1 MKIGLVNAAQLPE
14 RKVLLPPRL
23 ARPLVGAAVSAA
35 TLLILVWIGYLG
47 VYDIQYAESIADDL
61 LAGLVITLQAVA
73 IVIPVGFVLG
83 FLMGWARTARSWFL
97 RVAGTTYVEFFR
109 SMPPL
114 VLIVFASLIVTLIIR
129 TYLNVEDPHLIAL
142 SVGILAL
149 ALHSGS
155 YQAEIV
161 RAGLLSVP
169 AGQVEAADALGLS
182 RFQTMF
188 RVTLPQAF
196 RVSLPAL
203 GNEFASVIKDTSL
216 ISAIGALELS
226 FRGTILVRGALKLG
240 LNHVF
245 IIWVEV
251 ALLYFVLTTVV
262 TIIVRRVENRSKV
275 PGLEAA
281 SL

>member
-1 MKIGLVNAAQLPE
+1 
-14 RKVLLPPRL
+14 
-23 ARPLVGAAVSAA
+23 
-35 TLLILVWIGYLG
+35 
-47 VYDIQYAESIADDL
+47 
-61 LAGLVITLQAVA
+61 
-73 IVIPVGFVLG
+73 
-83 FLMGWARTARSWFL
+83 
-97 RVAGTTYVEFFR
+97 
-109 SMPPL
+109 
-114 VLIVFASLIVTLIIR
+114 
-129 TYLNVEDPHLIAL
+129 
-142 SVGILAL
+142 
-149 ALHSGS
+149 
-155 YQAEIV
+155 
-161 RAGLLSVP
+161 LLSVP

-262 TIIVRRVENRSKV
+262 TIIVRKVENRSKV

>member
-1 MKIGLVNAAQLPE
+1 MSGLVVTVE
-14 RKVLLPPRL
+14 
-23 ARPLVGAAVSAA
+23 
-35 TLLILVWIGYLG
+35 
-47 VYDIQYAESIADDL
+47 
-61 LAGLVITLQAVA
+61 AVA
-73 IVIPVGFVLG
+73 VVIPIGFAVGFLI
-83 FLMGWARTARSWFL
+83 GWARTSRSRIL
-97 RVAGTTYVEFFR
+97 RATGTSYVEFFR

-114 VLIVFASLIVTLIIR
+114 VLIVFSSLIITLLVR

-142 SVGILAL
+142 SVGIVAL

-182 RFQTMF
+182 RLQTMF

-226 FRGTILVRGALKLG
+226 FRGTILVRGALRLS

-251 ALLYFVLTTVV
+251 AILYFVLTTLL
-262 TIIVRRVENRSKV
+262 TITLRKIENRYRV